1 MSSYQRVLLQAD
13 FDRFARLTGD
23 DNPIHCDPAFAAK
36 SHFGATVAHGMLLYS
51 CICKALTE
59 QIGPGVVQ
67 FEQTLM
73 FPNPTY
79 VGDRLRI
86 DLQVDVER
94 GGLLDIFTEVTKV
107 GAGSLCAPGIPL
119 RGQVTALA
127 TATGLCRV
135 VALGTQPPALPSV
148 VLKADQ
154 GDAELHG
161 LRPGMSASSTRTFGI
176 ADLDE
181 YGDLSGDRNPIFR
194 DDVEAQMR
202 GFKSRIVPWPLLA
215 GMFSD
220 LLGTQ
225 LPGRGTGWMK
235 QQLRYPSIAHPGEA
249 LTATVTITRL
259 RADKELVNLA
269 TRVATA
275 DGRVVCD
282 GEALVLVKNLENKL
296 ANKHASKPGQEFA

>member
-67 FEQTLM
+67 TEQTLM

-79 VGDRLRI
+79 AGDRLRI
-86 DLQVDVER
+86 DLHVEAEA
-94 GGLLDIFTEVTKV
+94 GGLLDIATEVTRV
-107 GAGSLCAPGIPL
+107 GAGDTPIP
-119 RGQVTALA
+119 TAA
-127 TATGLCRV
+127 GRCRV
-135 VALGTQPPALPSV
+135 VAPGAPLPAVSLV
-148 VLKADQ
+148 VLKAEP

-161 LRPGMSASSTRTFGI
+161 LRPGMSASSTRSFSA

-194 DDVEAQMR
+194 DDIEARAR
-202 GFKSRIVPWPLLA
+202 GFSGRIVPWPLLA

-235 QQLRYPSIAHPGEA
+235 QQLRYPSAAHPGEA
-249 LTATVTITRL
+249 LTAAVTITRL

-269 TRVATA
+269 TRVCAA

-282 GEALVLVKNLENKL
+282 GEALVLVRNMENKMENRMENKL
-296 ANKHASKPGQEFA
+296 ASKPGQEFA

>member
-23 DNPIHCDPAFAAK
+23 DNPIHCDPDFAAA

-59 QIGPGVVQ
+59 QIGPGMVQ
-67 FEQTLM
+67 TEQTLM

-79 VGDRLRI
+79 VGDRLHI
-86 DLQVDVER
+86 GLQVEVDA
-94 GGLLDIFTEVTKV
+94 GGLLDIATNVTRV
-107 GAGSLCAPGIPL
+107 GAGATAIP
-119 RGQVTALA
+119 
-127 TATGLCRV
+127 TATGRCRV
-135 VALGTQPPALPSV
+135 VAPDATLPALAP
-148 VLKADQ
+148 AEYRAEQ

-161 LRPGMSASSTRTFGI
+161 LRPGMSASTTRTFDI

-194 DDVEAQMR
+194 DDVEARMR

-220 LLGTQ
+220 LLGTR

-235 QQLRYPSIAHPGEA
+235 QQLRYPSVAHPGEA
-249 LTATVTITRL
+249 LTATVAITRL

-269 TRVATA
+269 TRVSAA
-275 DGRVVCD
+275 DGRVICD
-282 GEALVLVKNLENKL
+282 GEALVLVRNLENKL
-296 ANKHASKPGQEFA
+296 ANKHTSKPGREFA

>member
-13 FDRFARLTGD
+13 FDHFARLTGD

-59 QIGPGVVQ
+59 QVGPGVVQ
-67 FEQTLM
+67 TEQTLM

-79 VGDRLRI
+79 VGDRLHI

-94 GGLLDIFTEVTKV
+94 QGLLDILTEVTKV
-107 GAGSLCAPGIPL
+107 GADDT
-119 RGQVTALA
+119 VLA
-127 TATGLCRV
+127 TATGRCRV
-135 VALGTQPPALPSV
+135 VAPDATLPALAPTEYR
-148 VLKADQ
+148 AEQ
-154 GDAELHG
+154 GDAELYG
-161 LRPGMSASSTRTFGI
+161 LRLGMSASSARTFDI

-235 QQLRYPSIAHPGEA
+235 QQLRYPSVAHPGEA
-249 LTATVTITRL
+249 LTATATITRL
-259 RADKELVNLA
+259 RADKELVNLV
-269 TRVATA
+269 TRVNTA

-282 GEALVLVKNLENKL
+282 GEALVLVRNLEDK
-296 ANKHASKPGQEFA
+296 SGQAFA